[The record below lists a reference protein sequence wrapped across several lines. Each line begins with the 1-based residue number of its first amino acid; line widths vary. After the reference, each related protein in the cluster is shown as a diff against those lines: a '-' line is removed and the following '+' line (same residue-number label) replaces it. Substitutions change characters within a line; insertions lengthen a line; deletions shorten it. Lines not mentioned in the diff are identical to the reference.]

1 MATPSFLP
9 LCQTALEL
17 FGARAGLPGVPLRNK
32 MLVDI
37 CPLSPLLFQQHILE
51 GPALLRPA
59 LFAGGWAGGQ
69 AGKHCP
75 WAQVGHSDLPF
86 CCGFGEVKAIVKASP
101 PLLWLL
107 LSLQLHAAT
116 SALHSLYWYRA
127 APKRQRGDRT
137 PLGETWLHTS
147 YPAICV
153 KQKF

>member
-1 MATPSFLP
+1 MPNSLGAIWGQGWSPWSPSSEQDACRHMSSLSSAVP
-9 LCQTALEL
+9 TAHP
-17 FGARAGLPGVPLRNK
+17 GRASSAPT
-32 MLVDI
+32 
-37 CPLSPLLFQQHILE
+37 SPVC
-51 GPALLRPA
+51 
-59 LFAGGWAGGQ
+59 GGWAGGQ

-137 PLGETWLHTS
+137 PLGETWLHTTS